1 MRYMIPVLCI
11 WHCNTKI
18 KPRNTFFLKSNF
30 NIKVNVDLCLCS
42 QQWLL
47 DRQDLIRERQ
57 QDLVV
62 LTEEEYQKIFI
73 FFSNC
78 KLINKLCF
86 ILQIYFHDNMENVLQ
101 FLLYCQNMLLYLIL
115 YLFSFIPWA
124 VCIVSCFLCFSFKH
138 FGSFL
143 LITSKNPWD
152 AAA

>member
-1 MRYMIPVLCI
+1 MFM
-11 WHCNTKI
+11 H
-18 KPRNTFFLKSNF
+18 
-30 NIKVNVDLCLCS
+30 S

-86 ILQIYFHDNMENVLQ
+86 ILQIYVHDNLEKFAFVVKM
-101 FLLYCQNMLLYLIL
+101 
-115 YLFSFIPWA
+115 
-124 VCIVSCFLCFSFKH
+124 H
-138 FGSFL
+138 
-143 LITSKNPWD
+143 
-152 AAA
+152 